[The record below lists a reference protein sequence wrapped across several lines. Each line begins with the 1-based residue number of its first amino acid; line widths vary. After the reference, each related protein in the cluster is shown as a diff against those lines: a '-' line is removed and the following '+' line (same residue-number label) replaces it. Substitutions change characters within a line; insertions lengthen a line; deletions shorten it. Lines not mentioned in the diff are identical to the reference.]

1 MPIGKTFWNPYRM
14 IPVREEVE
22 KRSPLTDEKFQGRNG
37 TITCTLKNLT
47 PLFIAESNEGN
58 PKVFLKKNMKH
69 IIPGSSLKGM
79 LRSLAE
85 VVGGGC
91 FVTDN
96 KGSNCHERFKS
107 CDRVT
112 SLCIACRMFGMM
124 EQQSNAK
131 VHKGNISIGDA
142 VIQEDNKDI
151 KEEKYQILLNGP
163 KSFHRSFY
171 ITPKTGTF
179 DKKSRKFYFHQ
190 PQVNNNFPTLE
201 KKLRERAWMVQAL
214 TAGHHFTFDVSFS
227 NLCEEELNLLIY
239 VLTLEQE
246 VKVTIG
252 KSDPIELRGPL
263 RHKIGNAKP
272 MGMGS
277 CHIEIASLTLFAD
290 PVTRFSALAPNDSG
304 NQEIILTGD
313 RLTAEIDSRIN
324 GFVNDHCATMEQLR
338 KVMVWDTRDMR
349 TFHYPEFGWFRNA
362 ANATTQLKPI

>member
-1 MPIGKTFWNPYRM
+1 MPIGETFWNPYRM

-112 SLCIACRMFGMM
+112 SLCIVCRMFGMM

-142 VIQEDNKDI
+142 VIQTEDIERQN
-151 KEEKYQILLNGP
+151 YQVLLSAP
-163 KSFHRSFY
+163 KTRHGAFY
-171 ITPKTGTF
+171 ITPQNRRF
-179 DKKSRKFYFHQ
+179 DGKSRKFYFHQ
-190 PQVNNNFPTLE
+190 PQVNDRFPIVPINLIHH
-201 KKLRERAWMVQAL
+201 AWEVDAL
-214 TAGHHFTFDVSFS
+214 TAGHDFQFDVSFS
-227 NLCEEELNLLIY
+227 NLREEELNLLIY

-252 KSDPIELRGPL
+252 ESDPIELRGPL

-277 CHIEIASLTLFAD
+277 CHIEIVSLTFFAD
-290 PVTRFSALAPNDSG
+290 PVTRFSALAPND
-304 NQEIILTGD
+304 NAHQETILNGD

-338 KVMVWDTRDMR
+338 KVMVWDTR
-349 TFHYPEFGWFRNA
+349 TYGT
-362 ANATTQLKPI
+362 ATDSPGPIAGHL